1 MQIQEVLNFVRE
13 ADRLKLVERQSLIH
27 SGGRRE
33 NTAEHSWHLALTTLV
48 MARFSPTPVDAN
60 KAVLM
65 ALLHDLVE
73 IDAGDTFVYGDL
85 SNKAE
90 AEQRAIERLSRLL
103 PPEIGS
109 EIKSIWM
116 EFEKGECAEA
126 KLVSAVDRFLPIY
139 SNTLN
144 EGHSWKKHG
153 VTRGQVV
160 ARCEKPISVGLPE
173 LWKLTEQMLDQA
185 VDKGDLA
192 T

>member
-1 MQIQEVLNFVRE
+1 MQIQDVLNFVRE
-13 ADRLKLVERQSLIH
+13 ADRLKLIERQSLIH

-48 MARFSPTPVDAN
+48 MARFSPTPVDSN

-90 AEQRAIERLSRLL
+90 AEQKAIERLTGLL
-103 PPEIGS
+103 PPEIGA

-139 SNTLN
+139 SNVLN
-144 EGHSWKKHG
+144 AGHSWKKHG
-153 VTRGQVV
+153 VTRDQVI
-160 ARCEKPISVGLPE
+160 ARCERPVPQGLPGPGE
-173 LWKLTEQMLDQA
+173 VTGRMLDQA
-185 VDKGDLA
+185 VQKGDLSN
-192 T
+192 